1 MKLLAISFGFPPVV
15 APRSIQVGRL
25 LQHLDAE
32 TTVICGL
39 PEDESLDPTIEPG
52 ASLAVASCVRVP
64 HRRSRIR
71 RRLEGLAERAD
82 LPVWNRTPDAY
93 RRWGR
98 AALAAARSL
107 LASGFRPDVLASFGN
122 PMTDHLVGLE
132 LARETGLPW
141 VAHFSDPWTRNPLH
155 IRSWLDEFLNR
166 RLERLVHRRA
176 DVLLYP
182 SSECADHMVA
192 GTDPGVQAKVDVL
205 PHSFRPELEPEQ
217 IAWRAGGSPG
227 PLVVRHIGEL
237 YSRRRLSPVT
247 AALQEIA
254 SHDPALL
261 DGVRFEFIGVRDPN
275 SLRGAD
281 VSLLPSGVLSLHDRV
296 SYEESVSLM
305 RSSDGLLVLDGAWQ
319 GKGIFFPS
327 KLADYIGAGRP
338 IMGIASPGAG
348 AGIIERLG
356 GVVAEVGDPAAIA
369 LGLRRFLAMVRAGR
383 DDRGEPWGNPGER
396 SQYAAPAVAAQFREQ
411 LGRAMAARG
420 HPLGRVGVGVL
431 SSALT

>member
-15 APRSIQVGRL
+15 APRSIQVARL

-32 TTVICGL
+32 TAVICGL
-39 PEDESLDPTIEPG
+39 PEDEPLDSTIEPE
-52 ASLAVASCVRVP
+52 ASLAVARCLRVH
-64 HRRSRIR
+64 HRRSRLR

-93 RRWGR
+93 GRWGR
-98 AALAAARSL
+98 AALTAARSL
-107 LASGFRPDVLASFGN
+107 LSSGFRPDVLASFGN

-155 IRSWLDEFLNR
+155 IRSWLDEFLNQ
-166 RLERLVHRRA
+166 RLERLVQRRA
-176 DVLLYP
+176 DVLLFP

-192 GTDPGVQAKVDVL
+192 GADPGVQAKVDVL
-205 PHSFRPELEPEQ
+205 PHSFRPESTQAGWP
-217 IAWRAGGSPG
+217 AGGSTG
-227 PLVVRHIGEL
+227 RLVVRHIGEL

-247 AALQEIA
+247 TALQEIA
-254 SHDPALL
+254 SHDPSLL
-261 DGVRFEFIGVRDPN
+261 EGVRFEFIGVRDPN

-281 VSLLPSGVLSLHDRV
+281 VNLLPPGVLSLHDRV

-305 RSSDGLLVLDGAWQ
+305 RSADGLLVLDGAWQ

-356 GVVAEVGDPAAIA
+356 GIVADVSDPAAIA
-369 LGLRRFLAMVRAGR
+369 LGLRRFLALVRTGS
-383 DDRGEPWGNPGER
+383 DNRGEAWGNPDER
-396 SQYAAPAVAAQFREQ
+396 RQYAAPVVAEQFREQ

>member
-1 MKLLAISFGFPPVV
+1 MAMFGGLMQMMAPMMLGMSVGSMVGHLSRRSFG
-15 APRSIQVGRL
+15 QY
-25 LQHLDAE
+25 
-32 TTVICGL
+32 
-39 PEDESLDPTIEPG
+39 
-52 ASLAVASCVRVP
+52 
-64 HRRSRIR
+64 
-71 RRLEGLAERAD
+71 D
-82 LPVWNRTPDAY
+82 LPIPRPASPEVHVVSATIDA
-93 RRWGR
+93 
-98 AALAAARSL
+98 
-107 LASGFRPDVLASFGN
+107 
-122 PMTDHLVGLE
+122 
-132 LARETGLPW
+132 
-141 VAHFSDPWTRNPLH
+141 FSDAWSLPVDDL
-155 IRSWLDEFLNR
+155 
-166 RLERLVHRRA
+166 RLWV
-176 DVLLYP
+176 
-182 SSECADHMVA
+182 S
-192 GTDPGVQAKVDVL
+192 
-205 PHSFRPELEPEQ
+205 
-217 IAWRAGGSPG
+217 
-227 PLVVRHIGEL
+227 
-237 YSRRRLSPVT
+237 
-247 AALQEIA
+247 LQEIA

-281 VSLLPSGVLSLHDRV
+281 VSLLPPGVLSLHDRV

-305 RSSDGLLVLDGAWQ
+305 RSSDGLLVLDGAWP

-369 LGLRRFLAMVRAGR
+369 LGLRRFLAMVRTGC
-383 DDRGEPWGNPGER
+383 DDRAGAWGNPGER